1 MTKISI
7 KALALQQLHAAVDAG
22 GGRAA
27 DTVYGGHEKSL
38 RQTVIGMLKGTNLGE
53 HDNQDD
59 ATVYVLH
66 GRIQLRV
73 GDVSWKA
80 RAGSLLIVP
89 HARHS
94 FEALED
100 SAVLMSV
107 AKRPYPP
114 GQLLPEVT
122 QALGAAEESRQ

>member
-7 KALALQQLHAAVDAG
+7 KALARQQLHAAADAG
-22 GGRAA
+22 GRRAS

-38 RQTVIGMLKGTNLGE
+38 RQTVIGMLKGASLGE

-59 ATVYVLH
+59 ATVYVLS
-66 GRIQLRV
+66 GRVRLRV
-73 GDVSWKA
+73 GDDSWKA

-89 HARHS
+89 HARRS

-100 SAVLMSV
+100 STVLMSV

-114 GQLLPEVT
+114 GQLLPE
-122 QALGAAEESRQ
+122 

>member
-1 MTKISI
+1 MTKISV
-7 KALALQQLHAAVDAG
+7 KALALQLLRAAADAG

-38 RQTVIGMLKGTNLGE
+38 RQTVIGMLKGTSLGE

-59 ATVYVLH
+59 ATVYVLE
-66 GRIQLRV
+66 GRVRLRV
-73 GDVSWKA
+73 GDDSWKA

-89 HARHS
+89 HARHTL
-94 FEALED
+94 EALED
-100 SAVLMSV
+100 STVLMSV

-114 GQLLPEVT
+114 GQLLP
-122 QALGAAEESRQ
+122 

>member
-7 KALALQQLHAAVDAG
+7 EALTLQQLHAAADAG
-22 GGRAA
+22 GGRASG
-27 DTVYGGHEKSL
+27 TVYGGHEKSL
-38 RQTVIGMLKGTNLGE
+38 RQTVIGMIKGTILNE
-53 HDNQDD
+53 HGNQDD
-59 ATVYVLH
+59 ATVYVLKGH
-66 GRIQLRV
+66 VQLRIND
-73 GDVSWKA
+73 DVWEA

-89 HARHS
+89 HTLHS

-114 GQLLPEVT
+114 GQIL
-122 QALGAAEESRQ
+122 AD

>member
-7 KALALQQLHAAVDAG
+7 RALVRQQLHAAGEAG

-27 DTVYGGHEKSL
+27 ETVYGGHEKSL
-38 RQTVIGMLKGTNLGE
+38 RQTVIGMRKGASLGE

-59 ATVYVLH
+59 ATLYVLE
-66 GRIQLRV
+66 GRILLRV
-73 GDVSWKA
+73 GDVTWKA

-94 FEALED
+94 VEALED
-100 SAVLMSV
+100 SALLMSV
-107 AKRPYPP
+107 AKLPYP
-114 GQLLPEVT
+114 T
-122 QALGAAEESRQ
+122 

>member
-7 KALALQQLHAAVDAG
+7 EALAHQQLKVAADAG

-27 DTVYGGHEKSL
+27 QTVYGGHEKSL
-38 RQTVIGMLKGTNLGE
+38 RQTVIGMLKGTSLSE

-59 ATVYVLH
+59 ATVYVLY
-66 GRIQLRV
+66 GRVRLRV
-73 GDVSWKA
+73 GDDSWKA
-80 RAGSLLIVP
+80 RTGSLLIVP

-94 FEALED
+94 LEALED

-107 AKRPYPP
+107 AKRPYPRVEILSESDTP
-114 GQLLPEVT
+114 GSN
-122 QALGAAEESRQ
+122 G

>member
-7 KALALQQLHAAVDAG
+7 DALVLQQLHAATEAG

-27 DTVYGGHEKSL
+27 ETVYGGHEKSL
-38 RQTVIGMLKGTNLGE
+38 RQTVIGMLKGTVLNE
-53 HDNQDD
+53 HGNQDD
-59 ATVYVLH
+59 ATVFVLE
-66 GRIQLRV
+66 GCVQLRI
-73 GDVSWKA
+73 GDDVWKA
-80 RAGSLLIVP
+80 RAGSLLIIP
-89 HARHS
+89 HGLHS

-114 GQLLPEVT
+114 GQLLPD
-122 QALGAAEESRQ
+122 

>member
-7 KALALQQLHAAVDAG
+7 KALALQQLQAASDAD

-27 DTVYGGHEKSL
+27 DTVFGGHEKSL
-38 RQTVIGMLKGTNLGE
+38 RQTVIAMVKGTTLGE

-59 ATVYVLH
+59 ATVYVLQ
-66 GRIQLRV
+66 GRVRLRV
-73 GDVSWKA
+73 GEDSWKA

-114 GQLLPEVT
+114 GQFLPEPV
-122 QALGAAEESRQ
+122 GHI

>member
-7 KALALQQLHAAVDAG
+7 KALALQQLQAAADAD

-27 DTVYGGHEKSL
+27 DTVFGGHEKSL
-38 RQTVIGMLKGTNLGE
+38 RQTVIAMVKGTTLGE

-59 ATVYVLH
+59 ATVYVLQ
-66 GRIQLRV
+66 GRVRLRV
-73 GDVSWKA
+73 GEDSWKA
-80 RAGSLLIVP
+80 RTGSLLIVP

-114 GQLLPEVT
+114 GQLLPA
-122 QALGAAEESRQ
+122 ALDPA

>member
-7 KALALQQLHAAVDAG
+7 KALALQQLRAAADAD

-27 DTVYGGHEKSL
+27 GTVFGGHEKSL
-38 RQTVIGMLKGTNLGE
+38 RQTVIAMLKDTSLGE

-59 ATVYVLH
+59 ATVYVIQ
-66 GRIQLRV
+66 GRVRLRV
-73 GDVSWKA
+73 GADSWKA

-89 HARHS
+89 QARHS

-100 SAVLMSV
+100 SVVLMSV

-114 GQLLPEVT
+114 GQVLPDRP
-122 QALGAAEESRQ
+122 AH

>member
-7 KALALQQLHAAVDAG
+7 KALALQQVHAAAEAG

-27 DTVYGGHEKSL
+27 HTVYGGHEKSL
-38 RQTVIGMLKGTNLGE
+38 RQTVIGMLKGTSLGE
-53 HDNQDD
+53 HDNHDD
-59 ATVYVLH
+59 ATVYVLQ

-73 GDVSWKA
+73 GDDVWKA

-89 HARHS
+89 HERHS

-114 GQLLPEVT
+114 GQIL
-122 QALGAAEESRQ
+122 AD

>member
-7 KALALQQLHAAVDAG
+7 EALALQQLHAATDAG

-27 DTVYGGHEKSL
+27 ETVYGGHEKSL
-38 RQTVIGMLKGTNLGE
+38 RQTVIGMLKGTTLNERG
-53 HDNQDD
+53 NQDD
-59 ATVYVLH
+59 ATVYVLQGH
-66 GRIQLRV
+66 VQLRI
-73 GDVSWKA
+73 GQDSWEA

-89 HARHS
+89 HDLHS

-114 GQLLPEVT
+114 GQVLPD
-122 QALGAAEESRQ
+122 

>member
-1 MTKISI
+1 MVKISI
-7 KALALQQLHAAVDAG
+7 KALARQQLHAAIEAD

-38 RQTVIGMLKGTNLGE
+38 RQTVIGMLKGTVLGE

-59 ATVYVLH
+59 ATVYVLR
-66 GRIQLRV
+66 GRVQLRV
-73 GDVSWKA
+73 GDTTWNA

-114 GQLLPEVT
+114 GQLSPE
-122 QALGAAEESRQ
+122 

>member
-7 KALALQQLHAAVDAG
+7 EALALQQLHAAADAG
-22 GGRAA
+22 GGRASG
-27 DTVYGGHEKSL
+27 TVYGGHEKSL
-38 RQTVIGMLKGTNLGE
+38 RQTVIGMVKGAVLNERG
-53 HDNQDD
+53 NQDD
-59 ATVYVLH
+59 ATVYVLQGH
-66 GRIQLRV
+66 VQMRI
-73 GDVSWKA
+73 GDDSWEA

-89 HARHS
+89 HSLHS

-114 GQLLPEVT
+114 GQLM
-122 QALGAAEESRQ
+122 SD